1 MNDILKVLT
10 ITMLIASC
18 AQSSQNETISK
29 RIDYASYL
37 DASPVDLAV
46 LEKEVMQWKRKIEVE
61 PRGFT
66 FYEKLG
72 SAYHKL
78 FEKTGE
84 IDYLNKADSS
94 YALAQ
99 KISKGKWKVSSLL
112 GLSSLAIKKH
122 DFKSAVTYATMAN
135 ELTEEKFGPL
145 LMQFDA
151 EMELGNYQM
160 AKALLQRTKRM
171 NSFDY
176 LVRLAKYKD
185 YEGNLDSAI
194 YYMEKAKDKI
204 KDHQTD
210 RKLWATANLA
220 DMYGHAGRISDSYES
235 YLSVLAID
243 STYDYAMKG
252 IAWLAYSH
260 DGMYNEAK
268 EILAK
273 LQMKNKMP
281 DYYLLLAEINEVE
294 GKQQEARAYK
304 HLFYLEANKPKYA
317 GMYNKYLIEILIDK
331 EDYSKAYELAKE
343 EVAKRPNPATYDW
356 LAWVLFHQGE
366 NEEAVKLY
374 LENVEGQTYEPE
386 AIYHMGIVYHAHG
399 ISKGQYLL
407 EESLEASF
415 ELGPLVTKEIR
426 SRLNDEAKI

>member
-10 ITMLIASC
+10 IAMLIASC
-18 AQSSQNETISK
+18 AQSSQNETVSK
-29 RIDYASYL
+29 RTDYAVYL
-37 DASPVDLAV
+37 DASTVDLAP
-46 LEKEVMQWKRKIEVE
+46 LEEEVMQWKHKIEVE

-72 SAYHKL
+72 STYHKL

-94 YALAQ
+94 YTLAQ

-204 KDHQTD
+204 KDHQTE
-210 RKLWATANLA
+210 RKLWAMANLA

-260 DGMYNEAK
+260 DGMFNEAK

-281 DYYLLLAEINEVE
+281 DYYLLLAEINEAE
-294 GKQQEARAYK
+294 GKQQEAHAYQ

-331 EDYSKAYELAKE
+331 EDYSKAYQLAKE
-343 EVAKRPNPATYDW
+343 EVAKRPNPATYDL

-366 NEEAVKLY
+366 KEEAVKLY
-374 LENVEGQTYEPE
+374 MENVERQTYEPE
-386 AIYHMGIVYHAHG
+386 AIYHMGMVFHAHG
-399 ISKGQYLL
+399 ISKGKSLL

-426 SRLNDEAKI
+426 SILKNEARI